1 MPSAPKKPLD
11 QQVIVITGASSGIGL
26 ATARMAA
33 ARGARVVLAARNGEA
48 LAEIQAEIERHGG
61 AAIHVVTDVSERVQV
76 EALART
82 AIDRYGRIDTW
93 VNDAGLSIIG
103 RLEEIEDSDH
113 RRLFDVN
120 FWGVVYG
127 SLVALPHLKESGG
140 TLINLGSVASDVAF
154 PLQGM
159 YSASKH
165 AIKGFTDSL
174 RIELKE
180 EGAPVAVTLI
190 KPAAIDTPF
199 PAHARNYT
207 DREPK
212 LPPPVYRTEEVAEA
226 ILHAAVH
233 PRRDIYVGG
242 GGRIMSAAQAV
253 APRVFDAV
261 GSGMAGLQM
270 REEPPRRPEGSLYQA
285 GVGGQTAGSHPGYVM
300 RRSLY
305 TRGTL
310 HPLTT
315 AAVVAGVGLAAA
327 ASLLGGTRHR

>member
-1 MPSAPKKPLD
+1 MPSAAKKPLD

-33 ARGARVVLAARNGEA
+33 ARGARIVLAARNGEA
-48 LAEIQAEIERHGG
+48 LAEIRAEIERQGG
-61 AAIHVVTDVSERVQV
+61 EALDVVTDVSDRAQV
-76 EALART
+76 EALARA
-82 AIDRYGRIDTW
+82 AIARYGRIDTW

-103 RLEEIEDSDH
+103 RLEQVEDSDH

-199 PAHARNYT
+199 PANARNYT

-233 PRRDIYVGG
+233 PRRDIYIG

-253 APRVFDAV
+253 APHVFDTV
-261 GSGMAGLQM
+261 GSSMAGLQQ
-270 REEPPRRPEGSLYQA
+270 REEPPRDPDGSLYRA
-285 GVGGQTAGSHPGYVM
+285 GPGGRTAGSHPGYVM

-305 TRGTL
+305 TRSAL

-327 ASLLGGTRHR
+327 ASLIGGGRHR

>member
-1 MPSAPKKPLD
+1 MPSARKKPLD
-11 QQVIVITGASSGIGL
+11 QQVVVITGASSGIGL
-26 ATARMAA
+26 ATARLAA
-33 ARGARVVLAARNGEA
+33 RRGARVVLASRNGEA
-48 LAEIQAEIERHGG
+48 LAKICREIEREGG
-61 AAIHVVTDVSERVQV
+61 EAFHVATDVSDHSQV
-76 EALART
+76 EALARA
-82 AIDRYGRIDTW
+82 AIGRHGRIDTW

-103 RLEEIEDSDH
+103 RLEEIEDVDH

-127 SLVALPHLKESGG
+127 SLAALPHLKASGG
-140 TLINLGSVASDVAF
+140 TLINLGSVASDIPF

-226 ILHAAVH
+226 IVHAAEH
-233 PRRDIYVGG
+233 PRRDIYIGG

-253 APRVFDAV
+253 APRVFDRV
-261 GSGMAGLQM
+261 GTTMTGQQM
-270 REEPPRRPEGSLYQA
+270 RDEPARHPAGSLDRP
-285 GVGGQTAGSHPGYVM
+285 GVGGRTAGDHPGIVM
-300 RRSLY
+300 RRSFY
-305 TRGTL
+305 TRSAL

-327 ASLLGGTRHR
+327 ASLIGGHRHR

>member
-1 MPSAPKKPLD
+1 M
-11 QQVIVITGASSGIGL
+11 
-26 ATARMAA
+26 
-33 ARGARVVLAARNGEA
+33 
-48 LAEIQAEIERHGG
+48 
-61 AAIHVVTDVSERVQV
+61 
-76 EALART
+76 
-82 AIDRYGRIDTW
+82 
-93 VNDAGLSIIG
+93 
-103 RLEEIEDSDH
+103 
-113 RRLFDVN
+113 
-120 FWGVVYG
+120 VYG

-199 PAHARNYT
+199 PANARNYT

-233 PRRDIYVGG
+233 PRRDIYIGG

-253 APRVFDAV
+253 APTSSTR
-261 GSGMAGLQM
+261 SGAAW
-270 REEPPRRPEGSLYQA
+270 RACSSARSRPVIRTG
-285 GVGGQTAGSHPGYVM
+285 
-300 RRSLY
+300 RS
-305 TRGTL
+305 TG
-310 HPLTT
+310 PAQ
-315 AAVVAGVGLAAA
+315 AAVPREAIRAM
-327 ASLLGGTRHR
+327 

>member
-1 MPSAPKKPLD
+1 MPSARKKPLD

-33 ARGARVVLAARNGEA
+33 ERGAKVVLAARNGEA
-48 LAEIQAEIERHGG
+48 LTEIQGDIARNGG
-61 AAIHVVTDVSERVQV
+61 EAFHVVTDVSDRSQV
-76 EALART
+76 EALAR
-82 AIDRYGRIDTW
+82 AVIDRYGRIDTW

-103 RLEEIEDSDH
+103 RLEDVEDADH

-120 FWGVVYG
+120 FWGLVYG
-127 SLVALPHLKESGG
+127 SLVALPHLKRSGG

-226 ILHAAVH
+226 IAHAAEY

-261 GSGMAGLQM
+261 GSSMAGLQM
-270 REEPPRRPEGSLYQA
+270 RDDPPRRPEGSLYET
-285 GVGGQTAGSHPGYVM
+285 GVGGRTRGSHPGYVM

-305 TRGTL
+305 TRSAL

-315 AAVVAGVGLAAA
+315 AAVVAGVGFAAA
-327 ASLLGGTRHR
+327 ASLMGGSRHR